1 MPKVSISCRNCHFLA
16 KQVRGRQG
24 GTFTFSW
31 DQEERENLALIDPP
45 GRWSEH
51 CHMGVWDTGLLPLS
65 NEDLR
70 ATITQV
76 RGIDD
81 CFFIEAQPGM
91 LNPAAERLQ
100 ARKAKIRQ
108 LRQDYRHTR
117 IALWI
122 AAVGLF
128 VTAFWQIVALV
139 TE

>member
-1 MPKVSISCRNCHFLA
+1 
-16 KQVRGRQG
+16 
-24 GTFTFSW
+24 
-31 DQEERENLALIDPP
+31 
-45 GRWSEH
+45 
-51 CHMGVWDTGLLPLS
+51 MGVWDTGLLPLS
-65 NEDLR
+65 DQYLR
-70 ATITQV
+70 ATITKA

-100 ARKAKIRQ
+100 ERKARIRQ

-128 VTAFWQIVALV
+128 ITAFLQIIAIAMK
-139 TE
+139 

>member
-1 MPKVSISCRNCHFLA
+1 
-16 KQVRGRQG
+16 
-24 GTFTFSW
+24 
-31 DQEERENLALIDPP
+31 
-45 GRWSEH
+45 
-51 CHMGVWDTGLLPLS
+51 MGVWDTGLLPLS

-70 ATITQV
+70 ATITKV
-76 RGIDD
+76 RGMDD

-108 LRQDYRHTR
+108 LRQDHRHTR

-128 VTAFWQIVALV
+128 VTAFLQIVAIV
-139 TE
+139 TK

>member
-1 MPKVSISCRNCHFLA
+1 MKKASISCRNCHFLA
-16 KQVRGRQG
+16 KQVRDRQG
-24 GTFTFSW
+24 GFFTFSW
-31 DQEERENLALIDPP
+31 DQEERDNLALIDPP
-45 GRWSEH
+45 GRWSKR

-65 NEDLR
+65 DEELR
-70 ATITQV
+70 ATITKA

-100 ARKAKIRQ
+100 ERKAKIRQ
-108 LRQDYRHTR
+108 LRQDHRHTR

-128 VTAFWQIVALV
+128 VTACLQIVAIV
-139 TE
+139 SE